1 MNNYLKKAV
10 STKDNHS
17 ETAVFADSFEYLKD
31 VAPEDMDIL
40 KLCAKSHYTFTPGL
54 HLSFS
59 GLPHTL
65 LVYIQDGNIN
75 LTHKKQLLSLEKGYV
90 AFIRP
95 NTAFKLH
102 TSSNKSVAY
111 IFMINGRL
119 VNFYL
124 NKLNISEIYIHKLNI
139 CSNISE
145 NIEKIYTHKEIDDEL
160 AMMYHSNKLNDIFY
174 ELCRLDAVEKGNET
188 CTSNDTP
195 AFIQEIKILFDTKYY
210 EEYSLDELENIY
222 GKNKYRIS
230 REFCAAYDIPPFT
243 YLNKIRISEAKK
255 LLLNSDLN
263 IRETGFEVGIKNTNH
278 FINLFKKETGT
289 TPLSFRKGAP
299 TFLKNE

>member
-1 MNNYLKKAV
+1 MG
-10 STKDNHS
+10 S
-17 ETAVFADSFEYLKD
+17 EMCIRDS
-31 VAPEDMDIL
+31 
-40 KLCAKSHYTFTPGL
+40 
-54 HLSFS
+54 
-59 GLPHTL
+59 
-65 LVYIQDGNIN
+65 
-75 LTHKKQLLSLEKGYV
+75 
-90 AFIRP
+90 
-95 NTAFKLH
+95 
-102 TSSNKSVAY
+102 
-111 IFMINGRL
+111 
-119 VNFYL
+119 
-124 NKLNISEIYIHKLNI
+124 
-139 CSNISE
+139 
-145 NIEKIYTHKEIDDEL
+145 

-195 AFIQEIKILFDTKYY
+195 AYIQEIKILFDTKYY